1 MTPEH
6 QSIRRTFDAQ
16 LKELEQN
23 LLRLGSVVEEMVDGA
38 IAALVDQNT
47 VLAHNVV
54 DRDDEA
60 DHLDLAIETE
70 CMNLLALQQPMSKD
84 LRLIGTVMKAIS
96 DLERI
101 GDYSVDI
108 AKVAIRL
115 AGRPYF
121 KPLVDIPRMGQLVKK
136 MVRDT
141 LRAFVERDL
150 DAVQRICTTDD
161 DQVDAMNNRLF
172 DELLAAMQARPDVVV
187 QAAYFLLITRF
198 LERIADHCTNIAERI
213 HYMETGELVELA

>member
-1 MTPEH
+1 MTPER

-16 LKELEQN
+16 LKGLEQD

-38 IAALVDQNT
+38 ITALVEQNT
-47 VLAHNVV
+47 VLAQNVV

-60 DHLDLAIETE
+60 DQLDLAIETE
-70 CMNLLALQQPMSKD
+70 CVNLLALQQPMSKD

-115 AGRPYF
+115 AGTPYF
-121 KPLVDIPRMGQLVKK
+121 KPLVDIPHMGQLVKN
-136 MVRDT
+136 MVHDT

-172 DELLAAMQARPDVVV
+172 DELLAAMQARPEVVV
-187 QAAYFLLITRF
+187 QAAYFLLVTRF

-213 HYMETGELVELA
+213 YYMETGELVELA

>member
-1 MTPEH
+1 MTAER

-16 LKELEQN
+16 LRKLEQD
-23 LLRLGSVVEEMVDGA
+23 LLLLGSVVEEMVDTA
-38 IAALVDQNT
+38 LTALVEQNT
-47 VLAHNVV
+47 VLAHAVV

-60 DHLDLAIETE
+60 DQLDLAIETE

-115 AGRPYF
+115 SGRPYF

-172 DELLAAMQARPDVVV
+172 DELLSAMQARPDVVV
-187 QAAYFLLITRF
+187 QAAYFLLVTRF